1 MIMGI
6 RGDAARWVV
15 AYTLAILGDVAYY
28 LVLTWAAAEVGGAGW
43 SGLILAAGSIPRL
56 LLLLV
61 GGLLADRID
70 PRRIAIWTDTARAVT
85 LIAASA
91 LTALLGVLPWWL
103 LAVAVVFGIVDAC
116 FIPAVGA
123 MPARLVATD
132 DLTRLQAWRLSGL
145 RIGNAVGPLLGAVL
159 LPAGGTAAF
168 AVLAVLFLAS
178 VLLLRGI
185 RPRTATAA
193 GDAPDPL
200 VTGSGWRTVRRLRI
214 APLVIGTALSELPFS
229 GPMGVAMVLLAQER
243 GWHPG
248 MAGAMLTAFSLG
260 GLAISLLMSALPRS
274 GGRLTVLGS
283 AAATAVLLLLFGMSA
298 DTVPAVL
305 CSAGLGVASGVTQVI
320 CQGQVQR
327 STPVTMLGRV
337 TAVLTLL
344 TLGLSP
350 LAYAGVGLVADSAG
364 LPAFFG
370 AAAGVI
376 VLSGLL
382 LATARFGPPRAITPI
397 AA

>member
-1 MIMGI
+1 MMGI
-6 RGDAARWVV
+6 RGDATRWVL

-28 LVLTWAAAEVGGAGW
+28 LVLTWAAAEAGGAGW
-43 SGLILAAGSIPRL
+43 SGLILAAGSVPRL

-70 PRRIAIWTDTARAVT
+70 PRRIAIWTDTARSVT

-103 LAVAVVFGIVDAC
+103 LAVAVIFGIVDAC

-123 MPARLVATD
+123 MPARLVAAE

-145 RIGNAVGPLLGAVL
+145 RIGNAVGPLLGAAL

-168 AVLAVLFLAS
+168 AVLAVLFLGS

-185 RPRTATAA
+185 RPRTVSTTD
-193 GDAPDPL
+193 DALQPL
-200 VTGSGWRTVRRLRI
+200 ASGSGWLTVRRLRI

-229 GPMGVAMVLLAQER
+229 GPVGVAMVLLAQER

-248 MAGAMLTAFSLG
+248 LAGAMLTAFSLG
-260 GLAISLLMSALPRS
+260 GLAVSLLMSTLPAV

-283 AAATAVLLLLFGMSA
+283 VATTAMLLLLFGISA
-298 DTVPAVL
+298 DAVPAVL
-305 CSAGLGVASGVTQVI
+305 CSAGLGVSSGVTQVI

-327 STPVTMLGRV
+327 STPVAMLGRV

-350 LAYAGVGLVADSAG
+350 LAYAGVGVVADLAG
-364 LPAFFG
+364 LPVFFTV
-370 AAAGVI
+370 AAGVI
-376 VLSGLL
+376 LLSGLL

>member
-1 MIMGI
+1 MMGI
-6 RGDAARWVV
+6 RGDATRWVL

-28 LVLTWAAAEVGGAGW
+28 LVLTWAAAEAGGAGW
-43 SGLILAAGSIPRL
+43 SGLILAAGSVPRL

-70 PRRIAIWTDTARAVT
+70 PRRIAIWTDTARSVT

-103 LAVAVVFGIVDAC
+103 LAVAVIFGIVDAC

-123 MPARLVATD
+123 MPARLVAAE

-159 LPAGGTAAF
+159 LAAGGTAAF
-168 AVLAVLFLAS
+168 AVLAVLFLGS

-185 RPRTATAA
+185 RPRTASTTD
-193 GDAPDPL
+193 DAPQPL
-200 VTGSGWRTVRRLRI
+200 ASGSGWQTVRRLRI

-229 GPMGVAMVLLAQER
+229 GPVGVAMVLLAQER

-248 MAGAMLTAFSLG
+248 LAGAMLTAFSLG
-260 GLAISLLMSALPRS
+260 GLAVSLLMSTLPAV

-283 AAATAVLLLLFGMSA
+283 VAATAMLLLLFGMAA
-298 DTVPAVL
+298 DAVPAVL
-305 CSAGLGVASGVTQVI
+305 RSTGLGVASGVTQVI

-327 STPVTMLGRV
+327 SAPVAMLGRV

-350 LAYAGVGLVADSAG
+350 LAYAGVGVVAALAG
-364 LPAFFG
+364 LPVFF
-370 AAAGVI
+370 AVAAGVI
-376 VLSGLL
+376 LLSGLL

>member
-1 MIMGI
+1 ML
-6 RGDAARWVV
+6 

-28 LVLTWAAAEVGGAGW
+28 LVLTWAAAEAGGAGW
-43 SGLILAAGSIPRL
+43 SGLILAAGSVPRL

-70 PRRIAIWTDTARAVT
+70 PRRIAIWTDTARSVT

-103 LAVAVVFGIVDAC
+103 LAVAVIFGIVDAC

-123 MPARLVATD
+123 MPARLVAAE

-159 LPAGGTAAF
+159 LAAGGTAAF
-168 AVLAVLFLAS
+168 AVLAVLFLGS

-185 RPRTATAA
+185 RPRTASTTD
-193 GDAPDPL
+193 DAPQPL
-200 VTGSGWRTVRRLRI
+200 ASGSGWQTVRRLRI

-229 GPMGVAMVLLAQER
+229 GPVGVAMVLLAQER

-248 MAGAMLTAFSLG
+248 LAGAMLTAFSLG
-260 GLAISLLMSALPRS
+260 GLAVSLLMSTLPAV

-283 AAATAVLLLLFGMSA
+283 VAATAMLLLLFGMAA
-298 DTVPAVL
+298 DAVPAVL
-305 CSAGLGVASGVTQVI
+305 RSTGLGVASGVTQVI

-327 STPVTMLGRV
+327 SAPVAMLGRV

-350 LAYAGVGLVADSAG
+350 LAYAGVGVVADLAG
-364 LPAFFG
+364 LPVFF
-370 AAAGVI
+370 AVAAGVI
-376 VLSGLL
+376 LLSGLL

>member
-1 MIMGI
+1 MLCTMAIPGVRKMSLTILSRVIMSAQVRMSWSVLII
-6 RGDAARWVV
+6 RMSGFMVAALPPRAAAAAVPPPPLPWRSW
-15 AYTLAILGDVAYY
+15 ILGAWVA
-28 LVLTWAAAEVGGAGW
+28 ASGAF
-43 SGLILAAGSIPRL
+43 GLRL
-56 LLLLV
+56 LLSVV
-61 GGLLADRID
+61 G
-70 PRRIAIWTDTARAVT
+70 
-85 LIAASA
+85 
-91 LTALLGVLPWWL
+91 
-103 LAVAVVFGIVDAC
+103 
-116 FIPAVGA
+116 
-123 MPARLVATD
+123 
-132 DLTRLQAWRLSGL
+132 
-145 RIGNAVGPLLGAVL
+145 
-159 LPAGGTAAF
+159 
-168 AVLAVLFLAS
+168 
-178 VLLLRGI
+178 
-185 RPRTATAA
+185 
-193 GDAPDPL
+193 
-200 VTGSGWRTVRRLRI
+200 GWRTVRRLRI

-229 GPMGVAMVLLAQER
+229 GPMGVAMVLRAQER

-283 AAATAVLLLLFGMSA
+283 AAATAGLLLLFGMSA
-298 DTVPAVL
+298 DAVPAVL

-350 LAYAGVGLVADSAG
+350 LAYAGVGLVADLAG
-364 LPAFFG
+364 LPVFF
-370 AAAGVI
+370 AVAAGVI